1 MLPIPIVDTQSRSR
15 KRPSEAARSA
25 LDSVASRPPDEP
37 TDYIDE
43 SEPARTR
50 QYLLLYL
57 LLSLLLADPP
67 DAVTLSHIARI
78 RRDGTALRLA
88 HAPLAE
94 AARKVRAKSVDRE
107 FFDLFAGMGRQEFV
121 PYGSY
126 HLTGFLNEH
135 PLARLRDDLRAHGE
149 PNALA
154 DGGGGS
160 RCHSLP
166 PWPCRSVFPQ
176 PLAPWAERFFA
187 ELTCAEA
194 TGFSRHPAKVE
205 SLFIQI
211 EKDAFATS

>member
-37 TDYIDE
+37 TDHIDE

-50 QYLLLYL
+50 QYLLL
-57 LLSLLLADPP
+57 SLLLADPL
-67 DAVTLSHIARI
+67 DAVALSHIARI
-78 RRDGTALRLA
+78 RRGGRRFILRMQLLLRLREKC
-88 HAPLAE
+88 APKASTASSSAFSPE
-94 AARKVRAKSVDRE
+94 SAAKNS
-107 FFDLFAGMGRQEFV
+107 FLTV
-121 PYGSY
+121 PIIF
-126 HLTGFLNEH
+126 TGFFNEH

-194 TGFSRHPAKVE
+194 TGFSRHLAKVE

>member
-37 TDYIDE
+37 TDHVDE

-50 QYLLLYL
+50 QYL

-88 HAPLAE
+88 HAPLTE
-94 AARKVRAKSVDRE
+94 AAREVRAKSVDRE

-126 HLTGFLNEH
+126 HLTSFLNEH

-149 PNALA
+149 PS
-154 DGGGGS
+154 GS
-160 RCHSLP
+160 RTETEDHVAILCHHGHAEAFFHSH
-166 PWPCRSVFPQ
+166 
-176 PLAPWAERFFA
+176 LAPWAEHFFA
-187 ELTCAEA
+187 DLECAEA
-194 TGFSRHPAKVE
+194 TGFYRHLAKVE

-211 EKDAFATS
+211 EKDAFAPS